1 MAVTVKIR
9 GKEFPLC
16 LTVAALDKINDKCGG
31 LGSIMSFLKG
41 DPEIPEGATEEQAE
55 RLTAEA
61 ASRAKCNNTWMLGL
75 LMQEGEENRQME
87 ARFGDGDRTARAV
100 PTPEE
105 LAHLL
110 TPGQMEEYRLNVILA
125 VNEGMK
131 RTFEAVPSK
140 NGDQAG
146 ER

>member
-1 MAVTVKIR
+1 MGVTVKIR

-31 LGSIMSFLKG
+31 LSGIMNFLKG
-41 DPEIPEGATEEQAE
+41 RPEETEGLTDEQKEKLA
-55 RLTAEA
+55 AEA

-75 LMQEGEENRQME
+75 LMQEGEENRLLE
-87 ARFGDGDRTARAV
+87 ARFGDGDRSRRAV
-100 PTPEE
+100 PEPEE
-105 LAHLL
+105 LMHLL
-110 TPGQMEEYRLNVILA
+110 TPGQIEEYRLSVLMA

-140 NGDQAG
+140 NGDQAEEG
-146 ER
+146 

>member
-1 MAVTVKIR
+1 MGVTVNIR

-31 LGSIMSFLKG
+31 LGGIMNFLQG
-41 DPEIPEGATEEQAE
+41 NPEVTEGMTKEQAE
-55 RLTAEA
+55 QLTTEA
-61 ASRAKCNNTWMLGL
+61 ASRAKCNSTWMLGL
-75 LMQEGEENRQME
+75 LMQEGEENRLIE
-87 ARFGDGDRTARAV
+87 ARFGDGDRNRRAV
-100 PTPEE
+100 PAPEE
-105 LAHLL
+105 LMHLL
-110 TPGQMEEYRLNVILA
+110 TPGQIDEYRLSVLMA

-131 RTFEAVPSK
+131 RTFEAVLSK

>member
-1 MAVTVKIR
+1 MAVTVTIR
-9 GKEFPLC
+9 GKQFPLC

-31 LGSIMSFLKG
+31 LGGIMGFLKG
-41 DPEIPEGATEEQAE
+41 DPEITEGTTEEQAE
-55 RLTAEA
+55 MLAAEA

-87 ARFGDGDRTARAV
+87 ARFGDGDRTPRAV

-105 LAHLL
+105 LVHLL
-110 TPGQMEEYRLNVILA
+110 TPGQIEEYRLSVLMA

-140 NGDQAG
+140 NVYQAG